1 MYVYILEYLP
11 MPPPKQNKRIWYPNR
26 FSYIVSYT
34 NMLKK
39 KVANMPGKREL
50 KQHSH
55 RWVELKKAILV
66 SNYSLHVPFH
76 KTTPTYKMSAIS
88 TQ

>member
-1 MYVYILEYLP
+1 

-39 KVANMPGKREL
+39 KVAIMPGKREL

-55 RWVELKKAILV
+55 RRVELRKAILV
-66 SNYSLHVPFH
+66 SNYSLHVAFH
-76 KTTPTYKMSAIS
+76 KTTPKYKMSAIS